1 MRTVQVLGSRISLNW
16 ICHALPLSSKFTLHC
31 PGGDTG
37 SQPHHHFPFA
47 RWRDINTSAAGAGGT
62 LGGEGF
68 ASWFRCAFFTC
79 SFGTWPVGRQQHPSP
94 ARVDGTPKGGSQ
106 HVLQTPQQA
115 PEGVWQLLCQFPG
128 KFCDTFSS
136 SSAEVLPSGG
146 SSGTEALASTPLR
159 PITPPGGL
167 PVEFCGYPKGLL
179 VSCLPDSACGTWAAS
194 PCSGPESQTE
204 LGEALSIPKLI
215 SYNPGSSLH
224 PLATNLLVLVNNS

>member
-1 MRTVQVLGSRISLNW
+1 MAVIASWSRRHPRTETTSLAMPRDTFQLTRRTV
-16 ICHALPLSSKFTLHC
+16 LHHR
-31 PGGDTG
+31 T
-37 SQPHHHFPFA
+37 
-47 RWRDINTSAAGAGGT
+47 TSNNQQQ
-62 LGGEGF
+62 LLD
-68 ASWFRCAFFTC
+68 TC
-79 SFGTWPVGRQQHPSP
+79 SFGTWPAGRQQHPSP

-106 HVLQTPQQA
+106 QVLQTPQQA

-179 VSCLPDSACGTWAAS
+179 VSCLPDSACGT
-194 PCSGPESQTE
+194 
-204 LGEALSIPKLI
+204 
-215 SYNPGSSLH
+215 
-224 PLATNLLVLVNNS
+224 